1 MSKVKADMSDLVE
14 NKSNQYLKQLEDST
28 KWKTI
33 ESCASYAIELKKV

>member
-1 MSKVKADMSDLVE
+1 MSKVYTDTSDLVE

-33 ESCASYAIELKKV
+33 ESCVSYYPMLFK